1 MQYMLW
7 EMIEENEKLSLEI
20 NFKSTF
26 YIVYPKNLRNVV
38 LEKGEVVFKGCDEFE
53 YMGAGPA

>member
-1 MQYMLW
+1 MLW